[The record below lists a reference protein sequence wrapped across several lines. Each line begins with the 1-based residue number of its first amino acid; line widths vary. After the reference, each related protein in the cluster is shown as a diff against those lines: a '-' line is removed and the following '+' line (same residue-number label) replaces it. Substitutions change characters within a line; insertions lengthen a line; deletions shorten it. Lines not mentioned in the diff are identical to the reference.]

1 MDTQEGMPSRADR
14 LTVLLVAAAVDV
26 VIVLVW
32 VVLATLPSLMVLF
45 CIVNEKKKMCIVFI
59 LFRNYFLRNMLP

>member
-14 LTVLLVAAAVDV
+14 LTVLLVAASVDV

-59 LFRNYFLRNMLP
+59 LF